1 MIAAARGSGNNGI
14 MAAVS
19 SGAQANKRH
28 SELEDP
34 LNRWIYH
41 PLAGRL
47 ARLLR
52 PTVVTPNAVSFLG
65 MVTIVAAAGA
75 YSWLAWPVG
84 GLVGLLLHM
93 SWHVLDGADG
103 DLARMTGKASANGE
117 LVDGVC
123 DYAGH
128 VVLYIAL
135 AAILD
140 DRIGIWAWVLSTAAG
155 ASHIV
160 QNNHYEAMRR
170 SYLWWAY
177 GVPWLRTPEFD
188 GQAALRKPG
197 WFNFVFGWMATDYL
211 SIAQALGPRAG
222 LVDRIFDAHAQDREL
237 VAAFRLHIR
246 ERGTSL
252 LPYRAFLGAN
262 FRTVLLGV
270 SMIAGGPWLFFLGE
284 VVALNLL
291 LVASARRKARI
302 DRALAAE
309 LEAIAARR

>member
-1 MIAAARGSGNNGI
+1 
-14 MAAVS
+14 MATVS
-19 SGAQANKRH
+19 SGAQVERRH

-34 LNRWIYH
+34 LNRWLYH

-52 PTVVTPNAVSFLG
+52 PTGVTPNAVSFLG
-65 MVTIVAAAGA
+65 MVAIVAAAGA
-75 YSWLAWPVG
+75 YGWLAWPVG
-84 GLVGLLLHM
+84 AVVGLLLHM

-103 DLARMTGKASANGE
+103 DLARLTGKASPNGE

-135 AAILD
+135 AAIFD
-140 DRIGIWAWVLSTAAG
+140 DRIGIWSWLLSTAAG

-160 QNNHYEAMRR
+160 QNNHYETMRR

-177 GVPWLRTPEFD
+177 GIPWLRTPASDERD
-188 GQAALRKPG
+188 ALRKPG

-211 SIAQALGPRAG
+211 SIAEALGPRAG
-222 LVDRIFDAHAQDREL
+222 LVDRVFDAHADDPER
-237 VAAFRLHIR
+237 VAAFRR
-246 ERGTSL
+246 RVQERGTSL
-252 LPYRAFLGAN
+252 LPYRVWLGAN
-262 FRTVLLGV
+262 FRTVLLGI
-270 SMIAGGPWLFFLGE
+270 SMIAGGPLLFFLGE

-291 LVASARRKARI
+291 LVASTRRKARI

-309 LEAIAARR
+309 LEAIAVRR